1 MESTMASTGL
11 SFVERLARPKGRPIR
26 NRMASARVTDD
37 ELKTLE
43 AAAQVEGKLLAEW
56 AREVLL
62 RAARSNKDDALF
74 TEIIAVRMFLNNL
87 LGPIAAGQK
96 VTETNYVEIMENV
109 RLGKRNAAREV
120 MQQYTEAEQKEQ

>member
-1 MESTMASTGL
+1 MESLMVSTGL
-11 SFVERLARPKGRPIR
+11 SFQERLTRPKGRPIR
-26 NRMASARVTDD
+26 NRMASARVTNE

-62 RAARSNKDDALF
+62 RAARSSKDDALF
-74 TEIIAVRMFLNNL
+74 TEVVATRMLLNNL
-87 LGPIAAGQK
+87 LGPIAAGQT
-96 VTETNYVEIMENV
+96 VTQEKFVEIIATV
-109 RLGKRNAAREV
+109 RNGKRNAAREV

>member
-1 MESTMASTGL
+1 MESSMTSTGL
-11 SFVERLARPKGRPIR
+11 SFIERLARQKGRPVR

-74 TEIIAVRMFLNNL
+74 TEVIATRMLLNNL
-87 LGPIAAGQK
+87 LGPIAAGQT
-96 VTETNYVEIMENV
+96 VTQQKFVEIIATV
-109 RLGKRNAAREV
+109 RDGKRNAAREV
-120 MQQYTEAEQKEQ
+120 MRQYTEADQKEQ